1 MQMPQIATAPVADR
15 IPAFFAY
22 SIALSQQAKAS
33 IVWRQ
38 SYIESRWAPN
48 CQLFP
53 LIALAGQ

>member
-38 SYIESRWAPN
+38 SYIESRWAP
-48 CQLFP
+48 
-53 LIALAGQ
+53 